1 MGDDIVP
8 GKDCFSS
15 VFMVVGGEMHE
26 RDDNGKE
33 GSQPMQKP
41 GCCVIHVDDEA
52 TKCNGIG
59 MEKKTESDAQVFHR
73 QRLTDICKSNLTDS

>member
-15 VFMVVGGEMHE
+15 VFMVVGGEMHK
-26 RDDNGKE
+26 RDDNGKG
-33 GSQPMQKP
+33 GSRPVQKP

-52 TKCNGIG
+52 TKCNRDRDG
-59 MEKKTESDAQVFHR
+59 EEDRVRCSS
-73 QRLTDICKSNLTDS
+73 LP